1 MSARSTHRYYLWS
14 LILASFF
21 LTSCGALLSRTTD
34 NDMTQGMP
42 ISVVKTEVVEIP
54 ATCPPVEPAPPV
66 PPPVCKPKIVYQP
79 VRIDDKLVIGEIE
92 MVSVTGLKEE
102 PVPARI
108 DSGAETSSLNAISHT
123 IFERDGE
130 RWVSFVVP
138 MENGEEVTLE
148 RPLVRTVLIKQK
160 NNKESIRRP
169 VVMMKVRIADID
181 RIIEMTLADRAGF
194 EYPVLI
200 GRNFLKD
207 MAIVD
212 VSHAYLT
219 SAKEV
224 ANTAE

>member
-1 MSARSTHRYYLWS
+1 MSARSTHRCYPWC

-34 NDMTQGMP
+34 NDTTQAMP

-54 ATCPPVEPAPPV
+54 ATCPPVE